1 MLLLVNETD
10 LQSRFFWDF
19 QGLIP
24 VLNKVPL
31 DTIRFHMEQNP
42 PNVLSSWSEEVQ
54 SISALWPAQSTF
66 VTGSQ
71 GHPISAVEVSS
82 PQAVGDKL
90 PVIMIHGGFHTGQA
104 YLGTPDHRKGWA
116 QLFAERGHRV
126 VVPDWPAHGKSPGLE
141 NIQRLHTQDVAQAMG
156 ELVSDVGRCILVAHS
171 AGGPLAWWLAE
182 NFPQHIVAIAGIAPG
197 PPANMLPALPNDP
210 IAVNALRFDSQ
221 AGCPVYSEQGKAVV
235 VDAQFI
241 KDFWANSSRFPLS
254 HFDEYAHTVVPE
266 SPFILNERFNIGGA
280 GLKLNS
286 PHVVGRRPILIVT
299 GEHDLRHPKHVDS
312 ALADYLG
319 AKFLWLPDAGVCGN
333 GHMLMIEDN
342 SHAIAHLLLQW
353 LAEEGL

>member
-1 MLLLVNETD
+1 MELNL
-10 LQSRFFWDF
+10 
-19 QGLIP
+19 P
-24 VLNKVPL
+24 V
-31 DTIRFHMEQNP
+31 
-42 PNVLSSWSEEVQ
+42 VLSGLVDEVR
-54 SISALWPAQSTF
+54 STSTSWPAQSTF

-71 GHPISAVEVSS
+71 RHPIAVVQVSS
-82 PQAVGDKL
+82 SQAGEDKL

-104 YLGTPDHRKGWA
+104 YLCTPDHRKGWA

-141 NIQRLHTQDVAQAMG
+141 TIQRLHTQDVAQALG
-156 ELVSDVGRCILVAHS
+156 ELVSDAGQCILVAHS

-182 NFPQHIVAIAGIAPG
+182 KFPQHIVAIVGVAPG

-210 IAVNALRFDSQ
+210 VAVNALRFDSQ
-221 AGCPVYSEQGKAVV
+221 AGCPVYSEPGKAVI
-235 VDAQFI
+235 VDAKFI
-241 KDFWANSSRFPLS
+241 KDFWANSPRFPLS
-254 HFDEYAHTVVPE
+254 HFDAYAQTVVPE
-266 SPFILNERFNIGGA
+266 SPFILNERFNIGGS
-280 GLKLNS
+280 GLRLDA
-286 PHVVGRRPILIVT
+286 PHVVGNRPILIVT
-299 GEHDLRHPKHVDS
+299 GERDLRHPKHVDG

-342 SHAIAHLLLQW
+342 SHAIADILLQW